1 MALWL
6 LPGGSLGELGLPNLL
21 SPRLLSWVGFLKST
35 LQNKRLSTHD
45 ILRNIMEGGQEEKWE
60 GEEVKETSVSA

>member
-45 ILRNIMEGGQEEKWE
+45 ILRNIMEFGQEEKWE